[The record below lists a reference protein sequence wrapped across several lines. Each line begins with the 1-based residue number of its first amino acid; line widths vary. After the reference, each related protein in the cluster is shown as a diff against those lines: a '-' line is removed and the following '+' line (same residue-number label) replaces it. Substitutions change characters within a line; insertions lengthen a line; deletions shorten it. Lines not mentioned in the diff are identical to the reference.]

1 MVHLRRLLLLLAAD
15 LHGNSELMAN
25 RGNRRRLRVGRQ
37 GRSLHRDRSGSGE
50 IIGGEL
56 RKTVIGSGSGGRRS
70 GEQRGSGS
78 KLAFL
83 GLEPA
88 DQGADL
94 VELGCELPAEVAR
107 LVLAP
112 GGETAG
118 DYAALA
124 IGEALRLE
132 A

>member
-1 MVHLRRLLLLLAAD
+1 M
-15 LHGNSELMAN
+15 
-25 RGNRRRLRVGRQ
+25 VGR
-37 GRSLHRDRSGSGE
+37 GALFIGTGE
-50 IIGGEL
+50 IIGGEQ
-56 RKTVIGSGSGGRRS
+56 RKTVIGSGGRRS

-112 GGETAG
+112 GGETDG